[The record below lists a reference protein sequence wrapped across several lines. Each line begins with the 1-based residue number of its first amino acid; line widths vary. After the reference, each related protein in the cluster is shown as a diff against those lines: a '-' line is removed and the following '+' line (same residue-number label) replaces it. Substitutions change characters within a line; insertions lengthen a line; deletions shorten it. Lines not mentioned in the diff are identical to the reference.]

1 MPAQGQDA
9 QSLAILT
16 EVDGAVSL
24 SRAGSTSFSES
35 VGFGTQL
42 FENDRV
48 RTSGSASVSI
58 YYSNGDLL
66 VIGANRTVTISDS
79 SNPTTEGASQV
90 QLDDRVSSSL
100 ANLSLHRSGEGEM
113 AALSGL
119 RSGGEQSSISV
130 TSPMNSAVRGATP
143 DFSWS
148 TNDSFSLFRVRVFT
162 SDGVVWEGESTEMT
176 LTYPGEATSL
186 VPGVDYL
193 WKVSGEDLLDGVS
206 SEVYRFNLLSAEDLD
221 SISSA
226 ETSLADLY
234 REASS
239 SNYHFLLG
247 SLYADAGLFE
257 DAVEQFKALIQIYPG
272 GVLAHEL
279 IAKVYVSRGQIDLAM
294 SALRLATTNG
304 Q

>member
-1 MPAQGQDA
+1 MPAEGQDA
-9 QSLAILT
+9 ESLAILT

-130 TSPMNSAVRGATP
+130 TSPLNSAVRSSTP

-162 SDGVVWEGESTEMT
+162 SDGVVWEGESIEMT
-176 LTYPGEATSL
+176 LSYPGEATAL

-193 WKVSGEDLLDGVS
+193 WKVVGEDLLD
-206 SEVYRFNLLSAEDLD
+206 EVGSDVYQFRVLSAEDLD
-221 SISSA
+221 SIASA
-226 ETSLADLY
+226 EISLAEQYADG
-234 REASS
+234 SK

-247 SLYADAGLFE
+247 SLYADSGLLAEAAREFN
-257 DAVEQFKALIQIYPG
+257 ALVQRYPRSI
-272 GVLAHEL
+272 LAHEL
-279 IAKVYVSRGQIDLAM
+279 IAEVYVSMGQVNLALN
-294 SALRLATTNG
+294 SLRIAAANAK
-304 Q
+304 